1 MCTVYSVWYID
12 MRHIQV
18 LERGKVESSQNQHQ
32 QDRVTPRTPDGH
44 PGHPLV
50 SGHMDIG
57 HWTLDSPQ
65 LTRRQTYD
73 DMDTVL

>member
-18 LERGKVESSQNQHQ
+18 PERGKVESSQNQHQ

-44 PGHPLV
+44 PGHPFV

-57 HWTLDSPQ
+57 H
-65 LTRRQTYD
+65 
-73 DMDTVL
+73 MDIGQSTANT